1 MSFTE
6 ICDKF
11 EAVVH
16 HLRQGSQTVSVI
28 NNFFKNLKKTS
39 ESYSANLSRVVQ
51 SLSMEMSRETNMD
64 TLSTAIHSLQSHIK
78 GLAEQHHN
86 FSQ

>member
-6 ICDKF
+6 ICEKF
-11 EAVVH
+11 EAVLQ

-28 NNFFKNLKKTS
+28 NNFFKNLKKAS
-39 ESYSANLSRVVQ
+39 EAYSVNLAKVVQ
-51 SLSMEMSRETNMD
+51 SLSIEMAKETNMD

-78 GLAEQHHN
+78 GLGEQHHN